1 MVKFKFRQNKP
12 VFQNKAVLD
21 CISDLQEK
29 FSVVSIEKAPKNFAI
44 ISKKLC
50 VYKIIPEVGI
60 SSDHFSIYYL
70 LNNFVNK
77 FVSFVNV

>member
-29 FSVVSIEKAPKNFAI
+29 FSVVSIQFCECLKLKTPKEHK
-44 ISKKLC
+44 SLPS
-50 VYKIIPEVGI
+50 VYWMPML
-60 SSDHFSIYYL
+60 YYTP
-70 LNNFVNK
+70 F
-77 FVSFVNV
+77 